1 MSLCDIFILSAL
13 QLLVGKGQVEVCET
27 FVVFGMVVTLGAGV
41 SGFHPAT
48 KNLVY
53 NGGETVAAPGRTS
66 RLSLEEAKGAVS
78 KEFCQEKISVI
89 FTSRAAAWS

>member
-1 MSLCDIFILSAL
+1 M
-13 QLLVGKGQVEVCET
+13 EVCET

-48 KNLVY
+48 KNLVH
-53 NGGETVAAPGRTS
+53 NGGETVAAPGRTG

-78 KEFCQEKISVI
+78 KEFCPEKLMSFLRQNATDNRENPKIV
-89 FTSRAAAWS
+89 

>member
-1 MSLCDIFILSAL
+1 M
-13 QLLVGKGQVEVCET
+13 EVCET

-48 KNLVY
+48 KNLVH
-53 NGGETVAAPGRTS
+53 NGGETVTAPGRTS

-78 KEFCQEKISVI
+78 KEFCPEKSTSFLRLTKAL
-89 FTSRAAAWS
+89 FTLAEILNHGRRGSQMAG

>member
-1 MSLCDIFILSAL
+1 M
-13 QLLVGKGQVEVCET
+13 EVCET

-48 KNLVY
+48 KNLVH

-78 KEFCQEKISVI
+78 KEFCQEKLAS
-89 FTSRAAAWS
+89 FLRQKATDNRENRLL